1 MTIQMIPDKSMIRV
15 GNKYFPARFDPEI
28 WNNHGFRVCGSL
40 LVGETG
46 KSLSIAIGV
55 GTYNENR
62 DLDYGHIHPMTEMD
76 TVEVGFDFGAP
87 RYEYSNSTF
96 DVIGW
101 IDDNRL
107 LEMISLV
114 AEGKEPF

>member
-1 MTIQMIPDKSMIRV
+1 MTIQFLPDPGMIRV
-15 GNKYFPARFDPEI
+15 GDKYFPARFDPEI

-55 GTYNENR
+55 GTCNENR

-87 RYEYSNSTF
+87 HYF